1 MSHDSWLFRRL
12 FQSWRLLAG
21 WTSDVEGSFT
31 GSSDWWL
38 IRSKMWNGVGPL
50 ALADVRNRNWPNCS
64 TLCQIKFHAFFYPSH
79 HVCSLLVGVS
89 VGGFPEALL
98 KLLNVALL
106 IWVGLRLSCC
116 VEGCVVATSSEML
129 AVEVQSTINQL
140 KSFYNISVFS
150 FRLIVMVWVK
160 FSLDICNQVSAEM
173 TLCCPQ
179 SKIQIGSNLKKQLHG
194 RVDWMALSG
203 HSHC

>member
-38 IRSKMWNGVGPL
+38 IHSKMWNGVGPL
-50 ALADVRNRNWPNCS
+50 ALADVDRNWPNRS
-64 TLCQIKFHAFFYPSH
+64 TLCQIKFHAFFYPFH
-79 HVCSLLVGVS
+79 HVCSLLVVVS

-98 KLLNVALL
+98 KLLNIALL
-106 IWVGLRLSCC
+106 IWVSLRLSGC
-116 VEGCVVATSSEML
+116 VEGCVVSTSSEML

-140 KSFYNISVFS
+140 KSFTTLVS
-150 FRLIVMVWVK
+150 VMVWAR
-160 FSLDICNQVSAEM
+160 FSLVICNQVSAEM

-179 SKIQIGSNLKKQLHG
+179 SKIQIGSNLKNQLHG